1 MKQILQNLGNGET
14 LLAEVP
20 APGPRAGRLLIAT
33 RATLVSLGTEKMLVD
48 FGKAGWIAKARSQPD
63 KVKQVL
69 QKIRTDG
76 LFPTLDA
83 VRSKLDQPIPLG
95 YCNAGVVVGAE
106 ERAEGGDLRPEGEE
120 RLEGGNLNAGRA
132 LASLEETGGA
142 LTGMA
147 EGKPEGGEEDQT
159 KGHLLPPS
167 GFKFP
172 ASGLSS
178 PPSGLS
184 SPPSGLSSPPSGFA
198 PGDRVLS
205 NGSHAEVVSV
215 PHQLCAKIPDNVSDE
230 AATFTVVGA
239 IGLQG
244 IRLLEP
250 TLGESVV
257 VTGLGLIG
265 LLTVQMLRANGCR
278 VLGLDY
284 DNHKCALAR
293 QFGATALDLSDGA
306 DPVALADAWTNGRGV
321 DGVIITAS
329 TASDAP
335 VSQAATMCRKR
346 GRIVLVGVT
355 GLKLNRDD
363 FYKKEL
369 SFQVSCSY
377 GPGRYDPA
385 YEDQGL
391 DYPIGHVR
399 WTEQRN
405 FEAVLE
411 MMADGRIDVAPLIS
425 HRYPI
430 EAALDAYATVATG
443 KAMGIVLQYEPV
455 GRAGPG
461 APTIP
466 PQAAHGRAWERDN
479 DSVIQ
484 QGCAT
489 SVESSH
495 GAPGG
500 HALPEFASSKLARQV
515 THNAPAPVG
524 TGQVRLSVIGAGNFT
539 TRTLLPALKGT
550 AVRRRTIVSA
560 GGVSA
565 AHAATKFGFESS
577 STATADVLA
586 DPQTD
591 AVLITTRHDAHA
603 RQVLAA
609 LTAGKHVFVEKPLA
623 LTLAEI
629 ESIEAAALG
638 SSKVLMVGFNR
649 RFAPL
654 AVKAKSLLAGVP
666 GPKSFIATINAGAI
680 PADHWTQDPQ
690 IGGGRIVGE
699 ACHFIDL
706 LRDWAG
712 VPIVDGRITYLGGA
726 EGRLRDTATV
736 NLTFSDGSIGT
747 IHYLATGD
755 KGFPKERFEVF
766 AGGRIL
772 QLDNFRSLRGWGW
785 KNFSKAS
792 GGHFTQDK
800 GHAAGLAAFI
810 DAVAHGKPSPI
821 PLDEL
826 IETSK
831 WAVQLAGA

>member
-20 APGPRAGRLLIAT
+20 APGPRAGCLLIAT

-69 QKIRTDG
+69 QKVRTDG
-76 LFPTLDA
+76 LLPTLDA

-95 YCNAGVVVGAE
+95 YCNAGVVVGEEELSVVRCPLSVEDEELSVDSYPLSVREE
-106 ERAEGGDLRPEGEE
+106 ERHRGAQSPQTTDNKQQTTSPKPSL
-120 RLEGGNLNAGRA
+120 
-132 LASLEETGGA
+132 LEEKATRKQGATG
-142 LTGMA
+142 
-147 EGKPEGGEEDQT
+147 
-159 KGHLLPPS
+159 
-167 GFKFP
+167 
-172 ASGLSS
+172 
-178 PPSGLS
+178 
-184 SPPSGLSSPPSGFA
+184 GFA

-205 NGSHAEVVSV
+205 NGPHAEVVSV

-244 IRLLEP
+244 IRLLAP

-265 LLTVQMLRANGCR
+265 LLTVQMLRANGCK
-278 VLGLDY
+278 VLGLDF
-284 DNHKCALAR
+284 DSRKCELAR
-293 QFGATALDLSDGA
+293 QFGAEALDLAAGA
-306 DPVALADAWTNGRGV
+306 DPVAFAEAWTNGRGV

-335 VSQAATMCRKR
+335 VSQAAHMCRKR
-346 GRIVLVGVT
+346 GRIVLVGVA

-377 GPGRYDPA
+377 GPGRYDAA

-405 FEAVLE
+405 FEAVLA
-411 MMADGRIDVAPLIS
+411 MMADGLIDVAPLIS

-430 EAALDAYATVATG
+430 ESALDAYATVAAG
-443 KAMGIVLQYEPV
+443 KAMGIILQYPDGKKLKAETLKTEM
-455 GRAGPG
+455 GE
-461 APTIP
+461 
-466 PQAAHGRAWERDN
+466 ERD
-479 DSVIQ
+479 
-484 QGCAT
+484 G
-489 SVESSH
+489 
-495 GAPGG
+495 
-500 HALPEFASSKLARQV
+500 KLARRV
-515 THNAPAPVG
+515 THNAPAP
-524 TGQVRLSVIGAGNFT
+524 TGCSGLVRLSVIGAGNFT
-539 TRTLLPALKGT
+539 TRTLLPVLKS
-550 AVRRRTIVSA
+550 AVVRRRMIVSA

-565 AHAATKFGFESS
+565 AHAATKFGFEAS
-577 STATADVLA
+577 STDTADVLA

-623 LTLAEI
+623 LTLDEI
-629 ESIEAAALG
+629 DAIEEAVIDSG
-638 SSKVLMVGFNR
+638 RILMVGFNR

-654 AVKAKSLLAGVP
+654 SLKIKSLLAGVP

-680 PADHWTQDPQ
+680 PADHWTQDPA

-712 VPIVDGRITYLGGA
+712 ATIEDARIHYLGGA
-726 EGRLRDTATV
+726 EGRLHDTATV
-736 NLTFSDGSIGT
+736 SLTFSDGSIGA

-772 QLDNFRSLRGWGW
+772 QLDNFRTLRGWGW

-810 DAVAHGKPSPI
+810 EAVAQDKPSPI
-821 PLDEL
+821 SLDEI
-826 IETSK
+826 IETSR
-831 WAVQLAGA
+831 WAVQLAL